1 MHNCSVLHTPKKPAA
16 SIMSAKFVPYSG
28 KLSREKTFVN
38 FAVLWLFA
46 QVFSAKFG
54 SMAQQKQT
62 ICEFSLRK
70 SYFSPIC
77 ESFLPQKFPAII
89 MVFILKADIT
99 VVPLLKDNSEIRT
112 PWLFRTFD

>member
-1 MHNCSVLHTPKKPAA
+1 
-16 SIMSAKFVPYSG
+16 MSAKFVPYSG

-62 ICEFSLRK
+62 ICESFLCENRIFHQFAKVFSLK
-70 SYFSPIC
+70 S
-77 ESFLPQKFPAII
+77 FP
-89 MVFILKADIT
+89 L
-99 VVPLLKDNSEIRT
+99 
-112 PWLFRTFD
+112 